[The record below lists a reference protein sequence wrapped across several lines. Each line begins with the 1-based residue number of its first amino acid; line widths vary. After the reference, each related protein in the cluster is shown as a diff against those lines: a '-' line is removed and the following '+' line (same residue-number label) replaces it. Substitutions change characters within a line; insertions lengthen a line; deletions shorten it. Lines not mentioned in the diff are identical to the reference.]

1 MPGARGRPPRPI
13 AQVKLQGDYRPYRHD
28 KRAIEP
34 TAPGELKDCQPP
46 QWMSESQRALWHDIL
61 ERAPLGLLAAIDL
74 ELFAA
79 YVEVVDCYNA
89 AVKTQNELRLFDAQC
104 AVSPYRK
111 VIKDCLLL
119 MVRLQSEMGFTPAA
133 RARLGQ
139 PAEPPP
145 LGKEADPWA
154 LLRHLPVNN
163 GKAA

>member
-1 MPGARGRPPRPI
+1 MPGGRPPRPI
-13 AQVKLQGDYRPYRHD
+13 ALHNLAATYRPENHD

-34 TAPGELKDCQPP
+34 VAPGELKDCQPP
-46 QWMSESQRALWHDIL
+46 QWMTESQRALWDDML
-61 ERAPLGLLAAIDL
+61 QRAPLGVLHTIDL

-79 YVEVVDCYNA
+79 YVEVVDCYIG
-89 AVKTQNELRLFDAQC
+89 AVRTQNELRLFDAQC

-139 PAEPPP
+139 PAELPAS
-145 LGKEADPWA
+145 GKEADPWA
-154 LLRHLPVNN
+154 LLRHVPVSNSQ
-163 GKAA
+163 AA